1 MASAIGRVGPIPKP
15 AAAKACRLGE
25 VEGLPEK
32 RVSEADRGE
41 AVTRLIEARI
51 PGGDDVGRQCPGARS
66 RIGGEAG
73 EIGRNSIE
81 MKPARSFAA
90 APISRSPR
98 LAPVSLADKARNC
111 STVIVSPIPADS
123 GKAKARLAALALPRM
138 SPRRLMVGT
147 LSSLLGNVPPIMP
160 RIRIG
165 GSKKDGA

>member
-32 RVSEADRGE
+32 RVGEADGGE
-41 AVTRLIEARI
+41 AITRLIEARI
-51 PGGDDVGRQCPGARS
+51 PGGDDVGRQCPAARS

-73 EIGRNSIE
+73 RSPPRPIE
-81 MKPARSFAA
+81 MKPARSLAA

-98 LAPVSLADKARNC
+98 LAPVSRADRARNC

-123 GKAKARLAALALPRM
+123 GKVKARLAALALPRM
-138 SPRRLMVGT
+138 SPRRLMVGIMRPYPEM
-147 LSSLLGNVPPIMP
+147 SRSLCLA
-160 RIRIG
+160 
-165 GSKKDGA
+165 SA